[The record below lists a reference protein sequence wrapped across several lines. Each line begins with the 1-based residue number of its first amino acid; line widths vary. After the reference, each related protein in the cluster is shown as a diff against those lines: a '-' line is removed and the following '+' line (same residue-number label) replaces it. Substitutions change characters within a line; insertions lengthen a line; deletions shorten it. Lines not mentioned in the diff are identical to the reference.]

1 MYEMSLIELE
11 SELAAELPTRSLMS
25 RRKMRYGF
33 HPNSGG
39 THANNGSV
47 ANGNSTNQVIFNPQ
61 IAIITGVNGG
71 GAGLQAN
78 GALIAQAG
86 LDSNA
91 NGNTQFGVP
100 VNFEG

>member
-1 MYEMSLIELE
+1 
-11 SELAAELPTRSLMS
+11 
-25 RRKMRYGF
+25 MRYGF

-86 LDSNA
+86 LDATPTATRSS
-91 NGNTQFGVP
+91 VCR
-100 VNFEG
+100 

>member
-1 MYEMSLIELE
+1 MYELSLVELE
-11 SELAAELPTRSLMS
+11 SELSAELPARTLMS
-25 RRKMRYGF
+25 RRKMKYGF
-33 HPNSGG
+33 HPNSSA
-39 THANNGSV
+39 HANNGSV

-61 IAIITGVNGG
+61 IAIITGVNTG

-91 NGNTQFGVP
+91 NTNTQFGVP
-100 VNFEG
+100 VNFLG

>member
-25 RRKMRYGF
+25 RRKMKYGF
-33 HPNSGG
+33 HPHSSA
-39 THANNGSV
+39 HANNGSV
-47 ANGNSTNQVIFNPQ
+47 ANANSTNQVIFNPQ
-61 IAIITGVNGG
+61 IAIITGVNNG

-86 LDSNA
+86 LDSNT

-100 VNFEG
+100 VNFQG